1 MSEDVRIERL
11 TGGGRAAVAAWR
23 VTGSESVVDRFERE
37 QLRLATPS
45 PRGRVRLVRFGPPPG
60 EESVYVRV
68 GDELAELHTHGGD
81 AVAGRVGG
89 VAAAGSFADECAA
102 AFARA
107 TTTRTAKRRARV
119 CFGRLESELQSIR
132 EAGDADRLRI
142 LLDHTPFGLSLTRP
156 RRVVLFGLPN
166 AGKSAL
172 MNRLAGYERSIVAD
186 TPGVTRDAVTATT
199 AVGGWPVEL
208 VDTAGLRDA
217 VAAVERE
224 GVARA
229 RRLLGEADLRVLVVD
244 QSSAEPVADLLPLAD
259 LVVRH
264 KCDLPDR
271 SGGGWPADAVAAS
284 SETGAGVEL
293 LLSRIAAAFDAGEP
307 PEDAVFLV
315 TERQRDAAADLLA
328 SPTDGRLWGRL
339 LPSPAD

>member
-1 MSEDVRIERL
+1 MSEDVRIKRL

-23 VTGSESVVDRFERE
+23 VTGTPAAVDRFERE
-37 QLRLATPS
+37 GLGLPKPS
-45 PRGRVRLVRFGPPPG
+45 REGRVRLVRFGPPPG

-68 GDELAELHTHGGD
+68 SGGLAELHTHGGD
-81 AVAGRVGG
+81 AVADRVGG
-89 VAAAGSFADECAA
+89 VGQWTSFADECAA

-107 TTTRTAKRRARV
+107 TTTRTAMRLARV
-119 CFGRLESELQSIR
+119 CFGRLEAELRSIR
-132 EAGDADRLRI
+132 EAGDADRLRAV
-142 LLDHTPFGLSLTRP
+142 LNHTPFGLSLTRP

-186 TPGVTRDAVTATT
+186 TPGVTRDAVTAST

-244 QSSAEPVADLLPLAD
+244 QSSEEPVADLLPMAD

-271 SGGGWPADAVAAS
+271 SLTRWPAGAVAVSSRTGGGVEQFLWRIRAV
-284 SETGAGVEL
+284 
-293 LLSRIAAAFDAGEP
+293 FDAEEP
-307 PEDAVFLV
+307 VGDALFFV
-315 TERQRDAAADLLA
+315 TERQRDAAAVV
-328 SPTDGRLWGRL
+328 SVGPTDAAAWGQL
-339 LPSPAD
+339 LLESD